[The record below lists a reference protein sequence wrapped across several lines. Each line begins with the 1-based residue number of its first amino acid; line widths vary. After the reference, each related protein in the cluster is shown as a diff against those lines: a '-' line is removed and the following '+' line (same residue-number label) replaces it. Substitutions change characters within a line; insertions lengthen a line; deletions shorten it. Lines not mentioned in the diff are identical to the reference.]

1 MTKRKFKMKLS
12 SRRNGT
18 LVPDDDSDSDLQ
30 EFSLPKKRIIK
41 PGKSTYVAR
50 LGSSTACL
58 SQRKKRL
65 ALGEYMLYFHLVHSI
80 FIFRTFQ
87 TEMRLLSSLCFGF
100 PFRSPHSFR
109 LVCSRVGMVQLET
122 QA

>member
-50 LGSSTACL
+50 LDSISE
-58 SQRKKRL
+58 RKNHL
-65 ALGEYMLYFHLVHSI
+65 ALGEFLLYVYLVHSI

-100 PFRSPHSFR
+100 PLRSPDSLS
-109 LVCSRVGMVQLET
+109 LVCSCVGLV
-122 QA
+122 

>member
-50 LGSSTACL
+50 LDSISE
-58 SQRKKRL
+58 RKKNHL
-65 ALGEYMLYFHLVHSI
+65 ALGEYLLYVHLVHLVHSI

-100 PFRSPHSFR
+100 PLCSPDSFS
-109 LVCSRVGMVQLET
+109 LVCSCVGLV
-122 QA
+122 

>member
-41 PGKSTYVAR
+41 PGKSTYIAR
-50 LGSSTACL
+50 LDSISE
-58 SQRKKRL
+58 RKKNHL
-65 ALGEYMLYFHLVHSI
+65 ALGEYLLYVHLVPLVHSI

-100 PFRSPHSFR
+100 PLCSPDSFS
-109 LVCSRVGMVQLET
+109 LVCSCVGLV
-122 QA
+122 

>member
-1 MTKRKFKMKLS
+1 MKLS

-58 SQRKKRL
+58 CERKKRL
-65 ALGEYMLYFHLVHSI
+65 VLGEYMFHFHLVHSL

-100 PFRSPHSFR
+100 PVRSPHSLR
-109 LVCSRVGMVQLET
+109 LVCSCIGMV
-122 QA
+122 

>member
-50 LGSSTACL
+50 LDSISE
-58 SQRKKRL
+58 RKKNHL
-65 ALGEYMLYFHLVHSI
+65 ALGEYLLYVHLVHSI

-100 PFRSPHSFR
+100 PLCSPDSFS
-109 LVCSRVGMVQLET
+109 LVCSCVGLV
-122 QA
+122 